1 MLICSYH
8 KNQSEAI
15 TLKKMFMFVMS
26 AKEDDVLCIHID
38 ETGETYKFSYY
49 EVLDIVF
56 LGKLPERFEIK
67 K

>member
-1 MLICSYH
+1 MEDL
-8 KNQSEAI
+8 
-15 TLKKMFMFVMS
+15 LKKMFMFAMS
-26 AKEDDVLCIHID
+26 AKPDDVLCMYIE

-67 K
+67 E

>member
-1 MLICSYH
+1 MEDL
-8 KNQSEAI
+8 
-15 TLKKMFMFVMS
+15 LKEMFMFVMS
-26 AKEDDVLCIHID
+26 AKRDDVLCINIK

-67 K
+67 E

>member
-1 MLICSYH
+1 
-8 KNQSEAI
+8 
-15 TLKKMFMFVMS
+15 MFMFVMS
-26 AKEDDVLCIHID
+26 AKEDDVLCIDIE
-38 ETGETYKFSYY
+38 ETGEIYKFSYY